1 MADTVRQRKVADKI
15 QQVVSIIIDR
25 EIKDPDKGFV
35 TVTHVKI
42 SPDLR
47 IASVYFTVL
56 GDDVQKEKSSAALE
70 RAKNFIRGEMAPRLR
85 LRNVP
90 ELRFFA
96 DDTQEYAQKI
106 DALLK
111 KAKQMD
117 KSNSGNEK

>member
-56 GDDVQKEKSSAALE
+56 GDEVQKEKSSAALE
-70 RAKNFIRGEMAPRLR
+70 RAKNFIRGEMAPQLR

-106 DALLK
+106 DALLR
-111 KAKQMD
+111 KARQMD
-117 KSNSGNEK
+117 KPNSGNEN

>member
-1 MADTVRQRKVADKI
+1 MAGTVRQRKVADKI

-70 RAKNFIRGEMAPRLR
+70 RAKNFIRGEMAPKLS

-117 KSNSGNEK
+117 KPNSSNEK

>member
-15 QQVVSIIIDR
+15 KQVVSIIIDR
-25 EIKDPDKGFV
+25 EIKDPHKGFV

-56 GDDVQKEKSSAALE
+56 GDEEQKKKSSAALE
-70 RAKNFIRGEMAPRLR
+70 RAKNFIRGAMAPQLK

-106 DALLK
+106 EALLK

-117 KSNSGNEK
+117 SQNSQNDE